1 MAVSVRGLV
10 KVYSGGVV
18 ALDGV
23 DLSVGYGE
31 ACMVVGPNGAGKTT
45 LLRVISGELR
55 PTAGEVSVL
64 SMDPFRDRDKL
75 LRRVGVLPQEYEL
88 YEDLTVWEHI
98 YYLAV
103 LKGLGIQEARSEARR
118 VVELLDL
125 EEVKNT
131 LVRNLSGGLKRRVA
145 LAQALVGGNELLL
158 LDEPMVGLDPESRR
172 RVTMILEGLRREG
185 VTMIVTTHYLD
196 EIGRFADSVVV
207 LKRGKVVRRAPP
219 DAILRELGYTVK
231 LELPAGRHVLE
242 RIPGGVRYTVSGGRI
257 VLWLSSGEELARVLA
272 VLDPETVRSARIE
285 RPTLDDAYLELVSRV

>member
-1 MAVSVRGLV
+1 LSFALYAAVGVVCVAVSVRGLV

-23 DLSVGYGE
+23 DLSVEYGE

-45 LLRVISGELR
+45 LLRIISGELR
-55 PTAGEVSVL
+55 PTGGEVSVL

-88 YEDLTVWEHI
+88 YEDLTVWEHV

-103 LKGLGIQEARSEARR
+103 LKGLGLQEARSEARR

-145 LAQALVGGNELLL
+145 LAQALVGSNELL
-158 LDEPMVGLDPESRR
+158 VNN
-172 RVTMILEGLRREG
+172 TI
-185 VTMIVTTHYLD
+185 
-196 EIGRFADSVVV
+196 
-207 LKRGKVVRRAPP
+207 
-219 DAILRELGYTVK
+219 
-231 LELPAGRHVLE
+231 
-242 RIPGGVRYTVSGGRI
+242 
-257 VLWLSSGEELARVLA
+257 
-272 VLDPETVRSARIE
+272 
-285 RPTLDDAYLELVSRV
+285 